1 MFADKVWI
9 SSSLIKCFVFVEDG
23 RNLYLCNISDK
34 HKALTKI
41 IKMLMKEMEF
51 KEKKRILESLFMN
64 YSGQLNDHHDQ
75 EREMIMKNIDVILD
89 WYNALIKQKE
99 E

>member
-1 MFADKVWI
+1 
-9 SSSLIKCFVFVEDG
+9 
-23 RNLYLCNISDK
+23 
-34 HKALTKI
+34 
-41 IKMLMKEMEF
+41 MKEMEF

>member
-1 MFADKVWI
+1 M
-9 SSSLIKCFVFVEDG
+9 FVEDV
-23 RNLYLCNISDK
+23 RNLYLCNVSNK
-34 HKALTKI
+34 HKALTEI
-41 IKMLMKEMEF
+41 IMLMKEKEF